1 MMSKQEEE
9 ERISYILESL
19 KDEEL
24 RQLLAEY
31 KLHTNPSQLFQVLNY
46 LYIDIKTDA
55 IGAIIPQFKLNDPNE
70 IILGGIVLQGQLYKI
85 MLRIYGD
92 IDSEAQILISKE
104 GSISILVMK
113 ND

>member
-24 RQLLAEY
+24 RHLLTEY
-31 KLHTNPSQLFQVLNY
+31 RQNTNPVVLMSILSHLN
-46 LYIDIKTDA
+46 ISMKNDA
-55 IGAIIPQFKLNDPNE
+55 IGAIIPQFKLNEPNE
-70 IILGGIVLQGQLYKI
+70 IILGGIVLQGQLYKVT
-85 MLRIYGD
+85 LRVYGD
-92 IDSEAQILISKE
+92 IDSEAQILITKE
-104 GSISILVMK
+104 SSIDILVMK